1 MKKGKKKKIVIISI
15 IGLVIVLGGV
25 LGYMILGNQ
34 STDQYTETKPI
45 MGSIVNDNRF
55 TGVIDTQAREDV
67 MATQSLEIYKLY
79 VSEGDQVE
87 KDTDLYETYSGQVVS
102 ATINGEVSKIY
113 YNVDD
118 TVPAG
123 GKIMNITDYTN
134 LQVTIKVDEYQLS
147 SISVGSPVTINV
159 ESIGRS
165 VQGTVSE
172 ISREAKNENS
182 VAYFT
187 AIVDFQGDSAI
198 RVGMNAEVVIV
209 KASVDNALTVP
220 MEAIQFR
227 ANNESYVMV
236 KNTSGK
242 LEERNVTTGISDG
255 VRIQITEGL
264 TVDDTV
270 MIPKAVASATT
281 TVKSSGFGGGN

>member
-1 MKKGKKKKIVIISI
+1 MKKGKKKKIIIISI
-15 IGLVIVLGGV
+15 IGVVIVLGGV
-25 LGYMILGNQ
+25 LAYMILGNQ
-34 STDQYTETKPI
+34 STDQYTETKPT

-55 TGVIDTQAREDV
+55 TGVIETQAREDV
-67 MATQSLEIYKLY
+67 MATQSLEIYDLY

-87 KDTDLYETYSGQVVS
+87 KDTDLYQTYAGETVS
-102 ATINGEVSKIY
+102 ATVSGEVSKIY

-123 GKIMNITDYTN
+123 GKIMDIADYTN

-159 ESIGRS
+159 DSIGRS

-172 ISREAKNENS
+172 ISREATNENG

-198 RVGMNAEVVIV
+198 RVGMNAEAVIV
-209 KASVDNALTVP
+209 KASVDNVLTVP

-227 ANNESYVMV
+227 ANNESYVLV
-236 KNTSGK
+236 KNASDK
-242 LEERNVTTGISDG
+242 VEERNVTTGISDG
-255 VRIQITEGL
+255 INIQITEGL

-270 MIPKAVASATT
+270 MIPKAVAAATS
-281 TVKSSGFGGGN
+281 TVQGSGFGGGN

>member
-1 MKKGKKKKIVIISI
+1 
-15 IGLVIVLGGV
+15 
-25 LGYMILGNQ
+25 
-34 STDQYTETKPI
+34 
-45 MGSIVNDNRF
+45 
-55 TGVIDTQAREDV
+55 
-67 MATQSLEIYKLY
+67 
-79 VSEGDQVE
+79 
-87 KDTDLYETYSGQVVS
+87 
-102 ATINGEVSKIY
+102 
-113 YNVDD
+113 
-118 TVPAG
+118 G
-123 GKIMNITDYTN
+123 GKIMDIADYTN

-159 ESIGRS
+159 DSIGRS

-172 ISREAKNENS
+172 ISREATNENG

-187 AIVDFQGDSAI
+187 AIVDFQGDAAI

-209 KASVDNALTVP
+209 KASVDNALIVP

-236 KNTSGK
+236 KNSSGK

-255 VRIQITEGL
+255 VHIQITEGL

-270 MIPKAVASATT
+270 MIPKAAASATT
-281 TVKSSGFGGGN
+281 TVKSPGFGGGN

>member
-1 MKKGKKKKIVIISI
+1 MKKGKKRKII
-15 IGLVIVLGGV
+15 IGSIMGVVIVLGG
-25 LGYMILGNQ
+25 LLAYLTLGNQ
-34 STDQYTETKPI
+34 STAQYTEAKPT

-55 TGVIDTQAREDV
+55 TGVIETRARGDV
-67 MATQSLEIYKLY
+67 MAVKSQEIYDLY
-79 VSEGDQVE
+79 ASEGDQVE
-87 KDTDLYETYSGQVVS
+87 EGTDLYETYTGEVVS

-113 YNVDD
+113 YHVDD

-123 GKIMNITDYTN
+123 EKVMDIADYTN

-147 SISVGSPVTINV
+147 SINVGSPVTVNV
-159 ESIGRS
+159 DSIGRS

-209 KASVDNALTVP
+209 KASVDNALIIP

-227 ANNESYVMV
+227 ANNESFVMV

-242 LEERNVTTGISDG
+242 LEERNVITGISDG
-255 VRIQITEGL
+255 VHVQITEGL
-264 TVDDTV
+264 TDADTV

-281 TVKSSGFGGGN
+281 AVQGPGFGGGN